1 MLISTAHCRDAQ
13 QRCSNLICGQCE
25 CDSRRHVGMKWH
37 DGKELGTN
45 TSQPRRYGGP
55 APITPAASPH
65 DRRKTGKRV
74 PCRRRP
80 SARRS
85 LRGPWVTVRPSL
97 RWPGIERIRAA
108 RYLIQLEMYNQL
120 VTQQIRVSWTRCHF
134 GGARPW
140 LHCPFCQRRV
150 ARLFKVM
157 AGYFCRTCIGN
168 PIYESQRRSKK
179 ARAHL
184 KAFRLRQRLGGS
196 RPVLDP
202 IPERPYRMKRAT
214 YRRLCSRI
222 ERLERP
228 LIGSRVIRRAPKWI
242 RPLVY

>member
-1 MLISTAHCRDAQ
+1 VTRNGRRAYYSRAAIEDRRLLSQ
-13 QRCSNLICGQCE
+13 
-25 CDSRRHVGMKWH
+25 RRHRMTV
-37 DGKELGTN
+37 EQFANECL
-45 TSQPRRYGGP
+45 P
-55 APITPAASPH
+55 AR
-65 DRRKTGKRV
+65 DLQ
-74 PCRRRP
+74 
-80 SARRS
+80 SAGL

-97 RWPGIERIRAA
+97 RWPGIESMRAA
-108 RYLIQLEMYNQL
+108 QYMIQLELANKVDSQL
-120 VTQQIRVSWTRCHF
+120 IRVSWTRCHF

-179 ARAHL
+179 ARAYL
-184 KAFRLRQRLGGS
+184 KAYRLRSRLGGS
-196 RPVLDP
+196 RPGVDP

-214 YRRLCSRI
+214 YGRICSQI

-228 LIGSRVIRRAPKWI
+228 LVGSRVIRRAPKWI